1 MECST
6 DFGKTL
12 MSFNRISRAMNAK
25 VNSKEYHELK
35 KQMTENEISVLRHL
49 QHVRSTSNYRNNKL
63 NGTVTKRGK
72 ASTSNA
78 EEADSAAKEE
88 TTDN

>member
-1 MECST
+1 MECQT

-12 MSFNRISRAMNAK
+12 MSFNRISRAINAK

-35 KQMTENEISVLRHL
+35 NQMTETEISVLRHL
-49 QHVRSTSNYRNNKL
+49 QYVRSRANYRNNKL
-63 NGTVTKRGK
+63 NGTVTRKGK
-72 ASTSNA
+72 SASKA
-78 EEADSAAKEE
+78 EDDSAAKEA

>member
-12 MSFNRISRAMNAK
+12 MAFNRISRAMNAK

-35 KQMTENEISVLRHL
+35 KQMTETEISVLRHL

-72 ASTSNA
+72 STSNA
-78 EEADSAAKEE
+78 EEADSAAKQE